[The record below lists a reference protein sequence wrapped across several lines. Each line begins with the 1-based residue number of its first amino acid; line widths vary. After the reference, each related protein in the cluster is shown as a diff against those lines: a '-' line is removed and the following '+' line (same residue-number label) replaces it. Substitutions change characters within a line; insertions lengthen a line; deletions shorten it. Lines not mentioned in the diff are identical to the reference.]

1 MRLGHINL
9 ICAVNYPYLLVY
21 SYFFLVLQFI
31 LNMNHP
37 RMQENGIIGVVLQE
51 MPALTVAVSHISC
64 PMVAVRHASAN

>member
-1 MRLGHINL
+1 M
-9 ICAVNYPYLLVY
+9 NY
-21 SYFFLVLQFI
+21 
-31 LNMNHP
+31 P